1 MMISYYNII
10 KTSKRSSL
18 SPDVLNNALYI
29 KFNMSTV
36 SQFNPLPAVIQWL
49 KRRNRHSKIHPKA
62 TLQEYFEGVFDKSK
76 SIKKT
81 NLLDNKVSF

>member
-1 MMISYYNII
+1 M

-49 KRRNRHSKIHPKA
+49 KQRNRHSKIHPKA